1 MIWDLRAPV
10 RRSRE
15 EAADGPRE
23 VVLPDQIR
31 AFTHMARWER
41 AVLQQD
47 HCRVAMRYDAENY
60 SFLRS
65 ICVDS
70 AVAARR

>member
-1 MIWDLRAPV
+1 MKKLRTAQEKWFYLIRFV
-10 RRSRE
+10 RVT
-15 EAADGPRE
+15 D
-23 VVLPDQIR
+23 
-31 AFTHMARWER
+31 MARWER

-47 HCRVAMRYDAENY
+47 HSRVAMRYDAENY